1 MSDLKLGAPDC
12 LEKHSEIKQ
21 TVASVKAQE
30 DQLMDRLTNEQI
42 CLERELQIG
51 KVFNPNKQCGLSH
64 PYQLDE
70 SILIFR
76 GIRICFSFF

>member
-51 KVFNPNKQCGLSH
+51 KVLIPNKPHC
-64 PYQLDE
+64 E
-70 SILIFR
+70 KT
-76 GIRICFSFF
+76 SFLYMRKQRRRSASR